1 MLLAVMQHSALGCP
15 AEPPTAEIAE
25 ALHSVAPA
33 DLVNPTPETAP
44 QFLWPVHQLRQQL
57 DLPVISS
64 DAHDSPATQGLDRLP
79 PQQSYFKVRLLPNPP
94 RQQPAASRPPGSL
107 RDRAGGAASAAGRLD
122 GACAASTAGD
132 HNSRQVVAAVC
143 VDHGLRAESVWE
155 AAVGAQHARSLGMT
169 ALQVG
174 CMRLM
179 TACPGWLR

>member
-1 MLLAVMQHSALGCP
+1 M
-15 AEPPTAEIAE
+15 
-25 ALHSVAPA
+25 APA

-64 DAHDSPATQGLDRLP
+64 GDHDSPATQGMERPPPP

-94 RQQPAASRPPGSL
+94 RQEPAAERPLPAAASSPLTSL
-107 RDRAGGAASAAGRLD
+107 RDRAGSAASAAAGSLD
-122 GACAASTAGD
+122 GPKAAGTAGD
-132 HNSRQVVAAVC
+132 ADSRQVVAAVC

-169 ALQVG
+169 ALQVS
-174 CMRLM
+174 CVRPV
-179 TACPGWLR
+179 TACPGCHL